1 MISKVISKIKIGEK
15 KVVIV
20 FDNGDKLEIHSN
32 VFTDFNLFKG
42 KALTKKDIDEIK
54 RRNELET
61 YLGYITKLL
70 SSKSYSKHQI
80 KQKLSKKGASETQIE
95 DILEILTKYHLI
107 DDKLIIEEVLEY
119 ADYRHYGFNK
129 IKDEL
134 FKKGISSIY
143 IDKLVYDE
151 ARELKN
157 AKALLKDYER
167 KYDKYNYQTK
177 KKHIYDAYLRQGY
190 SFDIINNVIVDMSPI
205 DEKKEKELIKVDY
218 QKLVKKYKDKL
229 SGNSLKE
236 KVKEA
241 LLARGYRYKDIVSI
255 KE

>member
-15 KVVIV
+15 KVVII
-20 FDNGDKLEIHSN
+20 FDNGDKLEIHPN
-32 VFTDFNLFKG
+32 VFTYFNLFKG

-54 RRNELET
+54 RRNELEI
-61 YLGYITKLL
+61 YLAYITKLL

-151 ARELKN
+151 VRELKN

-218 QKLVKKYKDKL
+218 QKLVKKYKGKL

-236 KVKEA
+236 KIKEA